1 MDMAKASDS
10 PTGATTGTAG
20 SSAGGAAGGA
30 ENAAAPAADHATSE
44 GAETAAQACA
54 GLGDALQRHWHRF
67 GRETPLEGLRLMVSD
82 RPTGVMRALYRTSL
96 CAVVQ
101 GAKVSLLGDRAYRY
115 AAGHYLVASMDLPV
129 SAQVVEA
136 SPDRPY
142 IAFSLSIDPATVADL
157 LLQAADEASDDP
169 TSGTNSDG
177 TGGDGLVANGL
188 GTDDPAADEPVEP
201 MAVGTLGVDLIDPLT
216 RLIALLDTPRDR
228 PVLAPLIRR
237 EIAWRVLTGP
247 QGRVLRQI
255 GLTDGRMARIARTL
269 AWIRDHYAEPVR
281 IPELAAMAHMSVASF
296 HRHFKAATTMSPIR
310 FQKQVRLQEARR
322 LLLTEE
328 REIAAVGFAIG
339 YESASQFSR
348 DYSRL
353 FGRPPGRDGAALR
366 AEARRTGAVDLIDA

>member
-10 PTGATTGTAG
+10 PTGAATGTAG
-20 SSAGGAAGGA
+20 SSAGGAAGGP
-30 ENAAAPAADHATSE
+30 ENAAAPAAAPATSQ
-44 GAETAAQACA
+44 GAETAARACA

-157 LLQAADEASDDP
+157 LLQAADEASGDLGGSMD
-169 TSGTNSDG
+169 DG
-177 TGGDGLVANGL
+177 TGANGL
-188 GTDDPAADEPVEP
+188 GADDPAADEPVEP
-201 MAVGTLGVDLIDPLT
+201 MAVGTLGADLIDPLT